1 MLLRVKSPRKRLM
14 HRSKVERYSIHFVGT
29 REQGLRALAIFG
41 LITSS
46 TLSRGWHRLQ
56 ELARDRHYSSTKSA
70 AAHKAAFTKAMNA
83 TVR

>member
-1 MLLRVKSPRKRLM
+1 MK
-14 HRSKVERYSIHFVGT
+14 
-29 REQGLRALAIFG
+29 LRADARKAKGITWTNIAATG

-46 TLSRGWHRLQ
+46 TLSRRWQQLQ

-70 AAHKAAFTKAMNA
+70 ATHKAAFTKAMNA